1 MPSAASRAGSVDRPL
16 RILAVAD
23 ARSIHT
29 LRWAGRLADR
39 GHDVHVVSNRV
50 GADPRETEGI
60 TVHDLLRLDPL
71 MRVPRLRRLRFG
83 PAIRRLAERV
93 AADVVHGH
101 GITPYAYWAALAEV
115 HPFVVSPWGRDVL
128 VDALKEPG
136 HSRALR
142 TWRSADYLVVNSGAI
157 EQAAVA
163 AGADPSR
170 IAHIIWHTQLAGF
183 GPEQADPAGLRAE
196 LGWPA
201 DALIVLSLRNFQAR
215 TNIDVLVA
223 AFAQVAARHPRA
235 RLLLA
240 ARGGEARPQVEAAM
254 AQAGLGEAIRIH
266 RVDPDGL
273 PRLAASGDIV
283 VSIADTDSSPS
294 SLLEAMASGNP
305 LVGGWCA
312 SIDEWIGPGE
322 GAEMVQPRDRDALAA
337 ALDRLLSDAALRERY
352 AQRNLR
358 VVRERVAESAPALEA
373 LYRRL
378 IAEHAGSSRGRAS

>member
-1 MPSAASRAGSVDRPL
+1 MSAAADRPL
-16 RILAVAD
+16 RILGVAD

-29 LRWAGRLADR
+29 LRWARRLADR

-83 PAIRRLAERV
+83 PAIRRLAGRV
-93 AADVVHGH
+93 EADVVHGH

-136 HSRALR
+136 RSRALR

-196 LGWPA
+196 LGWPE

-215 TNIDVLVA
+215 TNIDVLVE
-223 AFAQVAARHPRA
+223 AFARVAADHPRG

-240 ARGGEARPQVEAAM
+240 ARGGEARPQVEAAI
-254 AQAGLGEAIRIH
+254 ARAGLGEAIRVH

-322 GAEMVQPRDRDALAA
+322 GAEMVQPRDQDGLAA
-337 ALDRLLSDAALRERY
+337 ALDRLLSDVALRERY

-378 IAEHAGSSRGRAS
+378 IAEHAGSSRDGAS

>member
-1 MPSAASRAGSVDRPL
+1 MSAAADRPL
-16 RILAVAD
+16 RILGVAD

-29 LRWAGRLADR
+29 LRWARRLADR
-39 GHDVHVVSNRV
+39 GHDVHLVSNRV
-50 GADPRETEGI
+50 GADPRETEGV

-93 AADVVHGH
+93 GADVVHGH

-136 HSRALR
+136 RSRALR

-196 LGWPA
+196 LGWPQ

-215 TNIDVLVA
+215 TNIDVLVR
-223 AFAQVAARHPRA
+223 AFARVAADHPRS

-240 ARGGEARPQVEAAM
+240 ARGGEARPQVEAAIVD
-254 AQAGLGEAIRIH
+254 AGLGEAIRIH

-322 GAEMVQPRDRDALAA
+322 GAEMVQPRDQDALAA

-352 AQRNLR
+352 AERNLR

-378 IAEHAGSSRGRAS
+378 IAEHAGSSRGGAS